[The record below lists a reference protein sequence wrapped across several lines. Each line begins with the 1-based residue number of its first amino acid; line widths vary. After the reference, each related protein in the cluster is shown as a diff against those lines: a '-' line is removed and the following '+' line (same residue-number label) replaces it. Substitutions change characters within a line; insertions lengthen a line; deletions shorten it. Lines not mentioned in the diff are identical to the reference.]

1 MVERIEELGGVAD
14 DGERALFARLLTLFV
29 EQAPGN
35 ADAVGRAVESRNA
48 PVRTALRREVAVST
62 RGFAELAEELCG

>member
-1 MVERIEELGGVAD
+1 MRERVEELGGVAD
-14 DGERALFARLLTLFV
+14 DDERAPFARLLTLLV

-48 PVRTALRREVAVST
+48 PVRTALRREVAVAT
-62 RGFAELAEELCG
+62 RVFGELAEELGG